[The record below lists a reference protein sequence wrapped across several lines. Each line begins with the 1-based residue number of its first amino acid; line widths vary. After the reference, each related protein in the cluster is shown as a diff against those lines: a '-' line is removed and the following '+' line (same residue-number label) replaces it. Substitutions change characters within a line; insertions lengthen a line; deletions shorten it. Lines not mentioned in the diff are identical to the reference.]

1 MNIHT
6 RNGNGVFKSVLSAAL
21 LGVIANSSA
30 LAYEVID
37 LGENVAPRAINN
49 AGAVVGSSNTEQYPA
64 TAFRW
69 SAGVLELID
78 GGTSANAINDS
89 GQVAG
94 STVDG
99 AFVLDGNYRDWSDF
113 GAFGINQWGAVAGYK
128 VGNNP
133 YQPRS
138 QPYNPAIYNG
148 NKWDVF
154 DIAKLYSRGTR
165 KGVYADRFILN
176 GINAAGYS
184 VGYKYRYGL
193 VGSSAILIDPKVN
206 VNDASDV
213 VYLPTPAG
221 GRAVDINDNN
231 MIAGTTGANSRTTP
245 VTYSQAFLYGYDADS
260 LMILPSLEGGLRSSA
275 SDVNELN
282 QVVGSSESAAGNR
295 AVIWDESGAITDLD
309 SMVSAAGWVLTSA
322 TAINDYGDIVGTGT
336 LNGMPHGFLLTNGT
350 IPEPSPAQNL
360 APVAVV
366 SADVYSGK
374 APLTV
379 TFDATA
385 SSDPEGGELAYS
397 WDIDGR
403 SPVAT
408 GTELRYVFDQAGT
421 YWITLSVTDDQGLSA
436 SDSVSIRVRKGKRK

>member
-1 MNIHT
+1 MNIPT
-6 RNGNGVFKSVLSAAL
+6 QKITGVFKFVVSTAL

-37 LGENVAPRAINN
+37 LGENVTPKAINN
-49 AGAVVGSSNTEQYPA
+49 AGAVVGSSNTDQYPA

-99 AFVLDGNYRDWSDF
+99 AFVLDGSYRDWSDF

-128 VGNNP
+128 VGKNP

-138 QPYNPAIYNG
+138 LPYNPAIYDG
-148 NKWDVF
+148 SKWDVF
-154 DIAKLYSRGTR
+154 DIAKLYPRGTR
-165 KGVYADRFILN
+165 QAVYADRFILN
-176 GINAAGYS
+176 GINSAGYA

-193 VGSSAILIDPKVN
+193 AGSSAILIDPNVN

-221 GRAVDINDNN
+221 GHAVDINDNN
-231 MIAGTTGANSRTTP
+231 LVTGTTGSNSRTIP
-245 VTYSQAFLYGYDADS
+245 VTYSQAFLYEYGTDR
-260 LMILPSLEGGLRSSA
+260 LTILPLLEGGLRSSA
-275 SDVNELN
+275 SDVNELD
-282 QVVGSSESAAGNR
+282 QVVGSSESAAGSR
-295 AVIWDESGAITDLD
+295 AVIWDESGAITDLN
-309 SMVSAAGWVLTSA
+309 SMMSAAGWVLTSA
-322 TAINDYGDIVGTGT
+322 TAINDYGDIVGSGT
-336 LNGMPHGFLLTNGT
+336 LNGVPHGFLLTNGT
-350 IPEPSPAQNL
+350 IPEPPPAQNL
-360 APVAVV
+360 PPVATV

-374 APLTV
+374 ARLTV
-379 TFDATA
+379 TFDGTA
-385 SSDPEGGELAYS
+385 SFDPEGGTLAYS
-397 WDIDGR
+397 WDIDG

-408 GTELRYVFDQAGT
+408 GPELQYVFNKAGT
-421 YWITLSVTDDQGLSA
+421 YRVTLNVTDDQGLSA
-436 SDSVSIRVRKGKRK
+436 ADSVSIRVRKRKRK

>member
-6 RNGNGVFKSVLSAAL
+6 RNVNGVFKSLLSAAF

-37 LGENVAPRAINN
+37 LGANVGPRAINN
-49 AGAVVGSSNTEQYPA
+49 AGVVVGSSNTDQYPA

-78 GGTSANAINDS
+78 GGTSANAVNDA

-94 STVDG
+94 STIDG

-128 VGNNP
+128 VGKNP

-138 QPYNPAIYNG
+138 LPYNPAIYNG
-148 NKWDVF
+148 TKWDVF
-154 DIAKLYSRGTR
+154 DIARLYPRGTR
-165 KGVYADRFILN
+165 QGVYADRFILN
-176 GINAAGYS
+176 GINSAGYT

-193 VGSSAILIDPKVN
+193 AGSSAILIDPNVN
-206 VNDASDV
+206 VNDAADV
-213 VYLPTPAG
+213 AYLPTPAG
-221 GRAVDINDNN
+221 GRAVDINDSN
-231 MIAGTTGANSRTTP
+231 MVAGTTGSSSRTTP
-245 VTYSQAFLYGYDADS
+245 VIHSQAFLYGYDTDS
-260 LMILPSLEGGLRSSA
+260 LTILPVLEGGLRSGA

-295 AVIWDESGAITDLD
+295 AVIWDESGAITDLN
-309 SMVSAAGWVLTSA
+309 SMISAAGWVLTSA
-322 TAINDYGDIVGTGT
+322 TAINDYGDITGTGT
-336 LNGMPHGFLLTNGT
+336 LNGVTHGFLLTNGT
-350 IPEPSPAQNL
+350 IPEPPPTQNL

-374 APLTV
+374 APLRV
-379 TFDATA
+379 TFDA
-385 SSDPEGGELAYS
+385 SGSYDPEDEILGYS

-403 SPVAT
+403 SVAT
-408 GTELRYVFDQAGT
+408 GSKPQLVFNETGT
-421 YWITLSVTDDQGLSA
+421 YWVTLTVTDDQGLSS
-436 SDSVSIRVRKGKRK
+436 SDSVRIRVRKGKRK